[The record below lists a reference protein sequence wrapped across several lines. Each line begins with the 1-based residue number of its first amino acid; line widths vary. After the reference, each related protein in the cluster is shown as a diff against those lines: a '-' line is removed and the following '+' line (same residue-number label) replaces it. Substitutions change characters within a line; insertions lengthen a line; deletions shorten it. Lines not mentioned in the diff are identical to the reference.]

1 MSNEIRVVV
10 DTNVIVSAMLFN
22 SSAPGQALALLLERG
37 SLLVSIDLV
46 EELNEVLSREKFAR
60 YVTRE
65 EREQFLEALIAESEL
80 VEIKESI
87 AICRDPKDDHLLE
100 LAASSG
106 ATVIV
111 TGDRD
116 LLVLDPFRNIRI
128 VTPHDFLQ
136 QFGGTS
142 PPA

>member
-22 SSAPGQALALLLERG
+22 SSTPGQAVSLLLKRG
-37 SLLVSIDLV
+37 SLLISIDLV
-46 EELNEVLSREKFAR
+46 EELNDVLSREKLSR

-65 EREQFLEALIAESEL
+65 ERERFLEALIAESEL

-87 AICRDPKDDHLLE
+87 TACRDPKDDHLLE
-100 LAASSG
+100 LAASGG
-106 ATVIV
+106 ATFVV

-128 VTPHDFLQ
+128 VTPQDFLKR
-136 QFGGTS
+136 FGGTS
-142 PPA
+142 SPT